1 MKIVPPT
8 VAAAFL
14 SLLLCPAPVPA
25 RQTKAPPAG
34 ERCDGQVFLP
44 SEVTR
49 KARVKHNPV
58 PGFTDEARAN
68 DIQGTIRLRAVL
80 CRTGRVT
87 DIEVVQGLSH
97 GMTELAVE
105 AARGIKF
112 EPALKDGRRVSQTI
126 NLEYHSHLAGSRT
139 QPDEDLAKGAGRLVE
154 QLIIDGNRRL
164 TDSQIIANLLTR
176 EGERYKET
184 TVRRDLQAL
193 LELGTLDKTQTRVS
207 IETGPRG
214 GVVVIFS
221 VFELPVIRTIAFRG
235 LKSVSESEALAALA
249 ARRPGL
255 KREGVFD
262 PAHMPAARHAI
273 LELLAARG
281 RKEATVELFVEEV
294 SAVSV
299 SLVFQVNERPDA
311 RTDSAPGRWF

>member
-1 MKIVPPT
+1 MKIVAPT
-8 VAAAFL
+8 VAAALL
-14 SLLLCPAPVPA
+14 SLLLCPAPAPA
-25 RQTKAPPAG
+25 RQTKAPAAG
-34 ERCDGQVFLP
+34 ERCGGQVFLP

-58 PGFTDEARAN
+58 PGFTAEARAN

-112 EPALKDGRRVSQTI
+112 EPALKDGRKVSQTI
-126 NLEYHSHLAGSRT
+126 NLEYHSQLAGSRA
-139 QPDEDLAKGAGRLVE
+139 QPDEDLTKGAGRLVE

-164 TDSQIIANLLTR
+164 TDSQIIANLHTR
-176 EGERYKET
+176 EGGRFEEA

-193 LELGTLDKTQTRVS
+193 LDLGTLDNTQTRVS
-207 IETGPRG
+207 LETGPRG

-221 VFELPVIRTIAFRG
+221 VVELPVIRSIAFRG
-235 LKSVSESEALAALA
+235 LKSVSEAEALAALA

-255 KREGVFD
+255 KRGGVYD
-262 PAHMPAARHAI
+262 PAQSSAARGAI

-281 RKEATVELFVEEV
+281 HKEATVELYVEEI

-299 SLVFQVNERPDA
+299 SLVFQVKERPD
-311 RTDSAPGRWF
+311 THKDSGPGRWF